1 MFFPQHQLDKEKTS
15 LPQGRFLLRWLNLA
29 ESLHSR
35 ERNPQKGNV
44 AKAVAFH
51 EQKAKYLPMLSLKIQ
66 LDKERTSLPQGRFL
80 LRWLNLAETPHLKE
94 RNPQKGKVAKAVAFH
109 EKKARKTSFIARAHT
124 WKVCNW
130 TKNAVFCRFLPWK
143 VIDLTSLSFYIIQGI
158 AEKRKGLKP
167 ISKR

>member
-1 MFFPQHQLDKEKTS
+1 MTEFSWNPSFERVQPTKRQRCQS
-15 LPQGRFLLRWLNLA
+15 GCF
-29 ESLHSR
+29 SR
-35 ERNPQKGNV
+35 EKSKKDKFYCEGAYPLVRNWTKN
-44 AKAVAFH
+44 AVLAIVFSQH
-51 EQKAKYLPMLSLKIQ
+51 Q

-80 LRWLNLAETPHLKE
+80 LRWLNLAESLHLRE
-94 RNPQKGKVAKAVAFH
+94 RNPQKGNVAKAVAFH

-143 VIDLTSLSFYIIQGI
+143 IIDLTSLSFYIIQGI